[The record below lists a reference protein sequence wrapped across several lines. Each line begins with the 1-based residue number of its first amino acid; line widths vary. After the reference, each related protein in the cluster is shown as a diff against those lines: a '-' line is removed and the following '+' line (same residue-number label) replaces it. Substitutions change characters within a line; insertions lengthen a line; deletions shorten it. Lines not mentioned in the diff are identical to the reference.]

1 MARGWQWQDL
11 LGLGNITGNDDPIMG
26 SLSGAN
32 AITDAAKAQQEALK
46 KAFDVINSYGQK
58 SLNLQAPYLQ
68 NAGQDFARQKNLVQ
82 SGYYQTPYNQ
92 SFTPQ
97 QNKPQGFSFNPSMGG
112 ASFTPQKQQGLM
124 GYTPQGLPP
133 MPQTP
138 AYQAPNMNMGLMG
151 GDTQNG
157 GQPLPGLQGS
167 PNTKNDPLRNHVKDV
182 MNGLLPFYH
191 RGKGFLDQ
199 IGLGDTVPTLDMQG
213 LNHLVINPAV
223 DAVTP
228 SLTNALNP
236 LAPVDP
242 VQKVIDA
249 AKIPSTGSGL
259 VDAVIDPRTPAKLVN
274 KGVKKAKKLISGL
287 F

>member
-32 AITDAAKAQQEALK
+32 AITDGAKAQQAALQ

-68 NAGQDFARQKNLVQ
+68 NAGQDFNRQRNLVQ

-112 ASFTPQKQQGLM
+112 ASFTPQKSAGLM

-133 MPQTP
+133 IPQMG
-138 AYQAPNMNMGLMG
+138 AYQAPNMNMGLTGSG
-151 GDTQNG
+151 GAPNLP
-157 GQPLPGLQGS
+157 PLS
-167 PNTKNDPLRNHVKDV
+167 NTTTSNNDPMRNMASDAAR
-182 MNGLLPFYH
+182 GILPYF
-191 RGKGFLDQ
+191 RKSKNFLNQ
-199 IGLGDTVPTLDMQG
+199 IGLGDTIPTLDGQG
-213 LNHLVINPAV
+213 LSNIGNTVSNAL
-223 DAVTP
+223 TP
-228 SLTNALNP
+228 SLTNAGNP
-236 LAPVDP
+236 IAPIDP

-249 AKIPSTGSGL
+249 INIPSTGNGL
-259 VDAVIDPRTPAKLVN
+259 VDAAVDPRTPAKLVD